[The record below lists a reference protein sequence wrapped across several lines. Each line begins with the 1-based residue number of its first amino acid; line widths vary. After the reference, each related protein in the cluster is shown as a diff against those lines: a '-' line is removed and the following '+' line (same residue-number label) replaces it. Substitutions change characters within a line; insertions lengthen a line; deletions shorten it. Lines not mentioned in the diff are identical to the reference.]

1 MFRIAHSP
9 LFNHPLPP
17 GHRFPMEKY
26 DLIPQQLLYEGIV
39 DENYFFEP
47 EEMDLET
54 IALAHDWPYIE
65 KLKNGLATPKEL
77 RKIGFPYSPQLFE
90 REICIMY
97 GTVQAALFALE
108 DGIAFNIAGGT
119 HHAYA
124 DKGEGFCLFNDNAIA
139 AKYLLREG
147 KAKRILIVD
156 LDVHQGNGT
165 AAIFQGSEEVFTF
178 SMHGKNNYPLHKEQS
193 HLDIELEDQTDDFTY
208 IDILKNALPK
218 LIDLHKPDF
227 IFYQS
232 GVDILAT
239 DKLGRMSLTR
249 DGVKE
254 RDRII
259 LQTAHQHGIPLTAS
273 MGGGYSANI
282 IDIVEAHCNL
292 YRLAKEM
299 YC

>member
-1 MFRIAHSP
+1 
-9 LFNHPLPP
+9 
-17 GHRFPMEKY
+17 MEKY
-26 DLIPQQLLYEGIV
+26 DLIPQQLLYEGTV
-39 DENYFFEP
+39 EENYFFEP
-47 EEMDLET
+47 EDLGLEI
-54 IALAHDWPYIE
+54 IALAHEIPYID
-65 KLKNGLATPKEL
+65 KLKNGMATPKEM
-77 RKIGFPYSPQLFE
+77 RKIGFPYSTQLFD
-90 REICIMY
+90 REACIMY
-97 GTVQAALFALE
+97 GTVQAALFALQ
-108 DGIAFNIAGGT
+108 DGVAFNIAGGT

-139 AKYLLREG
+139 AKCLLREG

-178 SMHGKNNYPLHKEQS
+178 SMHGRNNYPLHKEES
-193 HLDIELEDQTDDFTY
+193 HLDIELEDLTDDSTY

-249 DGVKE
+249 AGVKE
-254 RDRII
+254 RDRIV
-259 LQTAHQHGIPLTAS
+259 LQTAYQQGIPLTAS